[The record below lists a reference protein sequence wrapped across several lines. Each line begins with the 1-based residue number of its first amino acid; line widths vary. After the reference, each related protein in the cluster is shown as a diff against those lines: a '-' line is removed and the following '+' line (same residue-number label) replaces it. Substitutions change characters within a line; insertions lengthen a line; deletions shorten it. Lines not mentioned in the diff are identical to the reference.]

1 MMGCLYFLPA
11 SESIE
16 TSNFDVLLSVIS
28 EERRKRINAFHFDV
42 DKKLSLYAELIVRF
56 AACEMLNISNSD
68 IIIDTNEYGK
78 PFLKNY
84 PNFYFNVS
92 HTRNAVV
99 VCVAAYPIGVDIE
112 RVKKA
117 KPDIAKRFFTTDEQ
131 QYVFEKNDLIDE
143 RFFEIWTKKEAYI
156 KCLGKGL
163 SIPLNSFSVLYD
175 KTPYR
180 IHTIAKGEY
189 RISVCTEERFDKYSM
204 IECKENELEPLFYA
218 LR

>member
-1 MMGCLYFLPA
+1 MMGCLYFLPV
-11 SESIE
+11 SESLG

-28 EERRKRINAFHFDV
+28 EERRKRINAFHFDI

-78 PFLKNY
+78 PFLKNH

-112 RVKKA
+112 RVKEA

-131 QYVFEKNDLIDE
+131 QYVFEKTGLIDE

-163 SIPLNSFSVLYD
+163 SIPLNSFNVLYD
-175 KTPYR
+175 KEPHR
-180 IHTIAKGEY
+180 IYTIAKDEY
-189 RISVCTEERFDKYSM
+189 LISVCTGETLARCSM
-204 IECKENELEPLFYA
+204 IECKENEIEPLFNA